1 MTDNNI
7 DLTAAAAELANLE
20 ERKTA
25 IEQRISTLKASIL
38 QHAADG
44 KYEAGDLTLTV
55 SAGTRSL
62 DPTRFAAEFPVEQY
76 PQYYE
81 LKPKA
86 LSKIEKIEGSARIA
100 GVVRQGARRVSVK

>member
-1 MTDNNI
+1 MTNI

-20 ERKTA
+20 EQRTA
-25 IEQRISTLKASIL
+25 IERRIATLKTSIL
-38 QHAADG
+38 QAAADG
-44 KYEAGDLTLTV
+44 RYEAGDLTLTV
-55 SAGTRSL
+55 SAGTRSI

>member
-1 MTDNNI
+1 MTNI
-7 DLTAAAAELANLE
+7 DLTAAAAELAELE
-20 ERKTA
+20 EQRTA
-25 IEQRISTLKASIL
+25 IERRISTLKTSIL
-38 QHAADG
+38 QAAADG
-44 KYEAGDLTLTV
+44 RYEAGELTLTV

-86 LSKIEKIEGSARIA
+86 LLKIEKIEGSARIA

>member
-1 MTDNNI
+1 MTDI
-7 DLTAAAAELANLE
+7 DLTAAAAELAELE
-20 ERKTA
+20 ERKTT

-44 KYEAGDLTLTV
+44 KYETGDLTLTV

>member
-1 MTDNNI
+1 MTDI
-7 DLTAAAAELANLE
+7 DLTAAAGELAELE
-20 ERKTA
+20 EQRTA
-25 IEQRISTLKASIL
+25 IERRIATLKTSIL

-44 KYEAGDLTLTV
+44 KYETGELTLTV

>member
-1 MTDNNI
+1 MTNI
-7 DLTAAAAELANLE
+7 DLTAAAAELAELE

-25 IEQRISTLKASIL
+25 IERRISTLKASIL

-44 KYEAGDLTLTV
+44 KYETGDLTLTV

>member
-1 MTDNNI
+1 MTNI
-7 DLTAAAAELANLE
+7 DLTAAAAELAELE
-20 ERKTA
+20 EQRTA
-25 IEQRISTLKASIL
+25 IERRIATLKTSIL
-38 QHAADG
+38 QAAADG
-44 KYEAGDLTLTV
+44 RYEAGDLTLTV

>member
-1 MTDNNI
+1 MTNI
-7 DLTAAAAELANLE
+7 DLTAAAAELAELE
-20 ERKTA
+20 EQRTA
-25 IEQRISTLKASIL
+25 IERRIATLKTSIL
-38 QHAADG
+38 QAAADG
-44 KYEAGDLTLTV
+44 RYEAGELTLTV
-55 SAGTRSL
+55 SAGTRSI